1 MSKYVLM
8 AEEIL
13 AAVGGKENV
22 SNVFHCM
29 TRLRFNLKDNGL
41 IDSNKIKAIPGVLG
55 LHVDGGEIQII
66 IGPEVDDVYKETLKA
81 TGLSETSKI
90 EENLDENKTDK
101 KFSFKKVGNSIINVF
116 SASMNPLVPIFV
128 LLGMFNVVAIIIGPV
143 MLKWVAEDSAIYTNF
158 YNVGQTVIYFLP
170 VLVAITAAKHFKAN
184 QYISLVL
191 ACILVY
197 PGFIEALAAE
207 GGYTIF
213 GIAAANVTYSST
225 VIPIILIVCV
235 QSYVEKFINRHTP
248 KSMKVV
254 LVGFATVLV
263 MLPLMFCVLGPV
275 GNYIGSYLA
284 TFVIWLRDVAGPL
297 ETALVCALSPFITAF
312 GIGRPIFFICMT
324 MLFANGVEY
333 AYMPI
338 AMVLNNFIAMGVAAG
353 FAVKTSGDH
362 RQLGITCLV
371 SNALGGVS
379 EPTLFGILL
388 PNKKTYL
395 PAIVGGA
402 VGGAFLGI
410 MNVGYY
416 QFGPSNVLSVIGYM
430 GGSSMNF
437 MFGCI
442 AAALCFGVTFAMMLA
457 TFKEEVK

>member
-1 MSKYVLM
+1 
-8 AEEIL
+8 
-13 AAVGGKENV
+13 
-22 SNVFHCM
+22 
-29 TRLRFNLKDNGL
+29 
-41 IDSNKIKAIPGVLG
+41 
-55 LHVDGGEIQII
+55 
-66 IGPEVDDVYKETLKA
+66 
-81 TGLSETSKI
+81 
-90 EENLDENKTDK
+90 
-101 KFSFKKVGNSIINVF
+101 
-116 SASMNPLVPIFV
+116 
-128 LLGMFNVVAIIIGPV
+128 
-143 MLKWVAEDSAIYTNF
+143 
-158 YNVGQTVIYFLP
+158 
-170 VLVAITAAKHFKAN
+170 
-184 QYISLVL
+184 
-191 ACILVY
+191 
-197 PGFIEALAAE
+197 
-207 GGYTIF
+207 
-213 GIAAANVTYSST
+213 
-225 VIPIILIVCV
+225 
-235 QSYVEKFINRHTP
+235 
-248 KSMKVV
+248 
-254 LVGFATVLV
+254 
-263 MLPLMFCVLGPV
+263 
-275 GNYIGSYLA
+275 
-284 TFVIWLRDVAGPL
+284 
-297 ETALVCALSPFITAF
+297 
-312 GIGRPIFFICMT
+312 MT